1 MAVGA
6 GAVRAGSAY
15 VEIFADSSKL
25 AGGLKAVGAKMQN
38 LGGSISSVGS
48 GIAGAG
54 AAIAG
59 LGASILAP
67 MAAATSA
74 FITAGDQLQKMA
86 IRTGV
91 GAEALSELSYAAAQS
106 GTDLKTLETGL
117 ARSQRAITEA
127 NDGSK
132 SMADTFA
139 RLGVN
144 TRELASLAPD
154 QQFQAIATAIAGISD
169 PTERAARAMQIFGR
183 SGTKLLP
190 LMTDDMAKL
199 RKQAQELGVTLTQED
214 ADAAAK
220 LGDAFDN
227 VKTTISAAFLQVGAA
242 VAGPLTAAADG
253 ITKITSAAAVWVR
266 ENRSVVVTIGAIGA
280 GLVAVGGTVVAI
292 GTGVIALGSTITA
305 LGTVWATAGAA
316 VSLLAAPFAGVTAL
330 GVAGFTAVAAIIGTV
345 IYQSGLLTPAIKFL
359 GSAFGALW
367 SITSDTFGGIL
378 NALKGGE
385 WGKAAEIGWAGVK
398 LASLKG
404 AQFVLL
410 GIQGL
415 WNNAGT
421 ITTKYLGSLIKTLWS
436 TFTAIPKLLWSALK
450 GGASFTSIMAEAL
463 GGAMTG
469 NLDLASKLQP
479 SIDKAAA
486 DLARLN
492 RDVAPAMQG
501 QQQRQQQQMPMMQQQ
516 GMPMPG
522 MVPPGVAQQFR
533 GAMPQAMA
541 AAAPAMAMAGGGGGA
556 MMAPQ
561 GGGDQSLLDVAMRQL
576 QVLVK
581 IYEEGSL

>member
-6 GAVRAGSAY
+6 GAVRAGRAY

-25 AGGLKAVGAKMQN
+25 ASGLKAVGAKMQN

-59 LGASILAP
+59 LGASVLAP
-67 MAAATSA
+67 MAAATNA

-199 RKQAQELGVTLTQED
+199 RKQAQELGITLTQED

-280 GLVAVGGTVVAI
+280 GLVVVGGTVAAI
-292 GTGVIALGSTITA
+292 GTGVIALGATITA

-359 GSAFGALW
+359 RSAFGALW

-404 AQFVLL
+404 AQFVLQ

-421 ITTKYLGSLIKTLWS
+421 ITTKYFGSLLKTLWS
-436 TFTAIPKLLWSALK
+436 TFAAIPKLLWAALK
-450 GGASFTSIMAEAL
+450 GGASFNQILNDAI
-463 GGAMTG
+463 GGALTG
-469 NLDLASKLQP
+469 NMDLASKLQP

-516 GMPMPG
+516 GMPMPN

-541 AAAPAMAMAGGGGGA
+541 AAAPAMAMAGGVGGA
-556 MMAPQ
+556 MVAPQ
-561 GGGDQSLLDVAMRQL
+561 GGGDQSLLGVAMKQL

-581 IYEEGSL
+581 IYEEGGM